1 MQQTFA
7 AHGLLLVH
15 FTIKS
20 AVALG
25 RTFVSIFLLVRFLL
39 VLQIRVTNLYSA
51 LWVPKCIEVIVIQ
64 CKFLVLVGTHGV

>member
-25 RTFVSIFLLVRFLL
+25 RTFVSIFFLVRFLL
-39 VLQIRVTNLYSA
+39 VLQIRELIYTLHYGYLSA
-51 LWVPKCIEVIVIQ
+51 
-64 CKFLVLVGTHGV
+64 